1 MTHSGHWLRTAAMVL
16 MPVSALSKYSYE
28 PIRCG
33 LVHFGAN
40 MQRREFMSLVGGA
53 VVAWP
58 LSARAQQLAA
68 PAVNIAILTDMSG
81 LFATLAGD
89 GSVVA
94 AYMAVEDFGGEVLGK
109 KIRVLFGDHK
119 HKVDI
124 ASDLANR
131 WFNEDHVGAIVDMP
145 NSTVALAIQK
155 LAAERDRIAITVS
168 AGSSDLT
175 GKDCTQTGFHWA
187 YDTYSNTVGM
197 ARALVGFGL
206 DTWYFITADYAFG
219 WSLEENASSAV
230 KAAGGKVIGRSRHP
244 LDTSNFSEFLTAAQ
258 DSGAKII
265 ALANAGGDTINA
277 VKQAAESGIS
287 PRSQTLVPLLV
298 FISDVHSLGLDVAKG
313 MTFVDGFYWDADS
326 QTREWSKRF
335 YARRG
340 AMPTMAHAG
349 VYSAVRHYLRAVQAS
364 GTDNAKAV
372 AAKMRQVHVDDFF
385 AKGGALRVDG
395 RLVHDMYL
403 VQVKPPEESRQPW
416 DYYKVLSI
424 IPGDKAFRPLAE
436 GQCIL
441 ART

>member
-1 MTHSGHWLRTAAMVL
+1 M
-16 MPVSALSKYSYE
+16 
-28 PIRCG
+28 
-33 LVHFGAN
+33 
-40 MQRREFMSLVGGA
+40 RRRDFMRFVGGA
-53 VVAWP
+53 AVAWP
-58 LSARAQQLAA
+58 LPVPAQQTAT
-68 PAVNIAILTDMSG
+68 PAINIAVLTDMSG

-94 AYMAVEDFGGEVLGK
+94 AYMAVEDFGGEVLGR
-109 KIRVLFGDHK
+109 KIQVFFGDHK
-119 HKVDI
+119 HKVDV
-124 ASDLANR
+124 ASELSIH
-131 WFNEDHVGAIVDMP
+131 WFTEDDVGAIVDMP

-155 LAAERDRIAITVS
+155 LAAERNKISITVS
-168 AGSSDLT
+168 GGSSDLT
-175 GKDCTQTGFHWA
+175 GKDCATTGFHWA

-206 DTWYFITADYAFG
+206 DTWYFITPDYAFG

-230 KAAGGKVIGRSRHP
+230 QAAGGTVIGRSRHP
-244 LDTSNFSEFLTAAQ
+244 LDTKNFGEFLNAAQ
-258 DSGAKII
+258 ESGAKVI
-265 ALANAGGDTINA
+265 ALGSAGSDIINA
-277 VKQAAESGIS
+277 VRQAAETGIS

-313 MTFVDGFYWDADS
+313 MTFVDGFYWDADTR
-326 QTREWSKRF
+326 TREWSKRF

-340 AMPTMAHAG
+340 VMPTMAHAG
-349 VYSAVRHYLRAVQAS
+349 VYSAVRHYLRAVQAA
-364 GTDNAKAV
+364 GTDDAKVV
-372 AAKMRQVHVDDFF
+372 AEKMRQLRVDDFF
-385 AKGGALRVDG
+385 AKGGELRADG